1 MFIHVDFPS
10 DAVLSVC
17 AEGSSLARNCMTQSK
32 GSHVCRV
39 FHRAW
44 SWKAETWR
52 KLQKVEPWKR
62 LSSARQLISS
72 FSLWYH
78 ITFLL
83 CFEHSENIIQ
93 ITLLEKR
100 KEKNLIITPSNEK
113 MDTSEKCT
121 GIVIFHILIP
131 IAWNRKETH
140 AVYQIGLVPFAPSH
154 AAHTDISFKYRLL
167 AIIEQKSPCLPHGPG
182 VECLTLLAC
191 QDSFNQKAQIKVVL
205 WALST
210 VNCYWSQQM
219 KFVHV
224 DRSNI
229 LSVFSSLL
237 PASGNLGS
245 INK

>member
-10 DAVLSVC
+10 HAVLSVC
-17 AEGSSLARNCMTQSK
+17 AEGSGLAWNCMTQSK
-32 GSHVCRV
+32 GSHVFRA

-52 KLQKVEPWKR
+52 KLQKVEPWQR
-62 LSSARQLISS
+62 LSSSVNFLFFPLVPHH
-72 FSLWYH
+72 FSIMFWTLWNH
-78 ITFLL
+78 NTN
-83 CFEHSENIIQ
+83 HGAG
-93 ITLLEKR
+93 
-100 KEKNLIITPSNEK
+100 EKNLIITPSNEK
-113 MDTSEKCT
+113 MDTSEKCK
-121 GIVIFHILIP
+121 GIVIFHILIH
-131 IAWNRKETH
+131 ITRNRKETH

-167 AIIEQKSPCLPHGPG
+167 AIIEQKSPCLPHRPG
-182 VECLTLLAC
+182 LECLALSAC
-191 QDSFNQKAQIKVVL
+191 QDSFNQKAQINVVL

-219 KFVHV
+219 KFGHV
-224 DRSNI
+224 DRSNT

-237 PASGNLGS
+237 PASGNSGG

>member
-1 MFIHVDFPS
+1 METSFFCTSVNFLFFPLVPHHFSIMFW
-10 DAVLSVC
+10 
-17 AEGSSLARNCMTQSK
+17 TQ
-32 GSHVCRV
+32 
-39 FHRAW
+39 
-44 SWKAETWR
+44 WKHNTNHAAG
-52 KLQKVEPWKR
+52 KK
-62 LSSARQLISS
+62 
-72 FSLWYH
+72 
-78 ITFLL
+78 
-83 CFEHSENIIQ
+83 
-93 ITLLEKR
+93 
-100 KEKNLIITPSNEK
+100 KNLIITPSNEK

-121 GIVIFHILIP
+121 GIVIFHILIH
-131 IAWNRKETH
+131 ITRNRRETH

-182 VECLTLLAC
+182 LECLTLPVYK
-191 QDSFNQKAQIKVVL
+191 DGFNHKAQINVVL

-237 PASGNLGS
+237 PASGNSGG

>member
-10 DAVLSVC
+10 LAVLSVC
-17 AEGSSLARNCMTQSK
+17 AEGSGLAWNRVTQSK
-32 GSHVCRV
+32 GSHVFGV

-44 SWKAETWR
+44 SWKAEKWR
-52 KLQKVEPWKR
+52 KPQKVEPWKR

-72 FSLWYH
+72 FSLWFH

-93 ITLLEKR
+93 IMLLEK
-100 KEKNLIITPSNEK
+100 KNLIITPSNEK

-121 GIVIFHILIP
+121 GIVIFHILIH
-131 IAWNRKETH
+131 ITRNRRETH

-182 VECLTLLAC
+182 LECLTLPVYK
-191 QDSFNQKAQIKVVL
+191 DGFNHKAQINVVL

-237 PASGNLGS
+237 PASGNSGG

>member
-1 MFIHVDFPS
+1 MLF
-10 DAVLSVC
+10 LSVC
-17 AEGSSLARNCMTQSK
+17 AEGSGLAWNCMTQSK
-32 GSHVCRV
+32 GSHVFRA

-52 KLQKVEPWKR
+52 KLQKVAPWKR

-72 FSLWYH
+72 FSLWFH

-93 ITLLEKR
+93 IMLLE

-113 MDTSEKCT
+113 MDTSEKCR
-121 GIVIFHILIP
+121 GIVIFHVLIH
-131 IAWNRKETH
+131 ITRKRKETQ
-140 AVYQIGLVPFAPSH
+140 AVYQIGLVPFAPGH
-154 AAHTDISFKYRLL
+154 AAHSDISFKYRLL
-167 AIIEQKSPCLPHGPG
+167 AIIEQKSPCLPHRPSA
-182 VECLTLLAC
+182 ECLTMSAC
-191 QDSFNQKAQIKVVL
+191 QDSFNQKAQINVVL

-219 KFVHV
+219 KFVQA
-224 DRSNI
+224 DRSNT
-229 LSVFSSLL
+229 LSVFSTLL
-237 PASGNLGS
+237 LESGNSGG